1 MLILLRSL
9 IPLCKLENESIFSS
23 QAIVS
28 RGDKMDSFSFIKVR
42 QTHIRNLL
50 YTVHFSIQS
59 TFVLKSVHCKK
70 SMLYFVSLSGHRQNT
85 NELRG

>member
-50 YTVHFSIQS
+50 YTVHFCIKICTLQIKYAI
-59 TFVLKSVHCKK
+59 LCKSVWTQTEYK
-70 SMLYFVSLSGHRQNT
+70 
-85 NELRG
+85 